1 MQKEFL
7 YSDTKT
13 VLKPFLCRSEGMG
26 AFFRGVLKLYLSIF
40 LYFLKFYLHYRL
52 WVAARVAQWLKTSS
66 TTNLLGKQKK
76 MAFRMF
82 IDVQNTWINL
92 TIRLNLI
99 LQVSRIFLLTTASI
113 NTPITLFL
121 EESMSPK
128 LKETGSRLKK
138 GL

>member
-1 MQKEFL
+1 ME
-7 YSDTKT
+7 D
-13 VLKPFLCRSEGMG
+13 
-26 AFFRGVLKLYLSIF
+26 FFRGVLKLYLSIF

-52 WVAARVAQWLKTSS
+52 WVAALVAQGLKTSS
-66 TTNLLGKQKK
+66 TTNLLGKQKR

-92 TIRLNLI
+92 TIHLNLI
-99 LQVSRIFLLTTASI
+99 LQVSRIFLLITAST

-128 LKETGSRLKK
+128 LKKTGSRFKK